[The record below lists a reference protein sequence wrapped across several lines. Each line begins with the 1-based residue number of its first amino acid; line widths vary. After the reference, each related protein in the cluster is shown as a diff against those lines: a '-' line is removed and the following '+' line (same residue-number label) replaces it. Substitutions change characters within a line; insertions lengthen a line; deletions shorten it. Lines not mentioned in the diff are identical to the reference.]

1 MKRQCDIED
10 ARMTNL
16 FKSLWLAGFTA
27 DLTIDHS
34 YAMASM
40 WGIGAI
46 LTFVVLIA
54 FVLAPAIESWRQ
66 TTKKPA

>member
-1 MKRQCDIED
+1 
-10 ARMTNL
+10 MTNL

-27 DLTIDHS
+27 DLAIDHS

-46 LTFVVLIA
+46 LA
-54 FVLAPAIESWRQ
+54 FVILVAFVIAPAVESWR
-66 TTKKPA
+66 